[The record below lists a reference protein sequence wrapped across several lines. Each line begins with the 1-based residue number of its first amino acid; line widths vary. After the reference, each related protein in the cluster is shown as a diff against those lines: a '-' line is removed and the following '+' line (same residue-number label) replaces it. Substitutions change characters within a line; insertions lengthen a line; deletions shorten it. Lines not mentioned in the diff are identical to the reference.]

1 MDQGKAGHQINTS
14 PTSYFGSDDPSGQL
28 ATVINLIKMSQWF
41 SNNGDFLRHV
51 GITMIKCRK
60 RFMNNASSKY
70 KVDYID
76 TALCGHFISIDA
88 AFKRIWWGHKSLFS
102 LPVDVLMLSITL
114 LIRPLVVWERYE
126 RILLRFLVSW
136 GARGWLCLAR
146 V

>member
-14 PTSYFGSDDPSGQL
+14 PTSYFGSDDPSETTGNSYKNHKNVAMIFKQRRL
-28 ATVINLIKMSQWF
+28 
-41 SNNGDFLRHV
+41 LRHV

-88 AFKRIWWGHKSLFS
+88 AFRRI
-102 LPVDVLMLSITL
+102 
-114 LIRPLVVWERYE
+114 
-126 RILLRFLVSW
+126 
-136 GARGWLCLAR
+136 
-146 V
+146 